1 VTISAKFPPLVG
13 DFLAMILMGSDRRNK
28 KESIG
33 IFFVFLAFFQAC
45 GKFLGYKTLKSLFL
59 RILPVRIDEG
69 DQQQP
74 MYAVVYQFRNFS
86 ESQKISQ

>member
-1 VTISAKFPPLVG
+1 MG

-45 GKFLGYKTLKSLFL
+45 GKFLG
-59 RILPVRIDEG
+59 V
-69 DQQQP
+69 
-74 MYAVVYQFRNFS
+74 
-86 ESQKISQ
+86 

>member
-33 IFFVFLAFFQAC
+33 IFFVFLA
-45 GKFLGYKTLKSLFL
+45 
-59 RILPVRIDEG
+59 I
-69 DQQQP
+69 
-74 MYAVVYQFRNFS
+74 FS
-86 ESQKISQ
+86 GTRQIFGV